1 MLNLYPM
8 LIIEEKLMECRE
20 PGAISNEELIAYL
33 EGENVR
39 PAVVEHLAR
48 CQKCSSQLASYRRME
63 HRLSQKL
70 YRWDCPSNQ
79 TLGDF
84 ALGLVDGDHAAA
96 IQAHLRMCVLCSAE
110 MVTLTNFLAADPLP
124 VAIGQA
130 SSPVASRNAPLP
142 LQEIKRTLGQMREQ
156 TAEGM
161 RRIAALLLPP
171 QPGFAYQRSLAET
184 GLAWPR
190 DYQAEDVHISLQL
203 ESSPRQRG
211 TLQLIGLVT
220 RQGSAIDSLRGTP
233 AQLKTAEGVI
243 QTQHID
249 ELGNVIFPALQP
261 TTYTIE
267 LQLPEGIVVIDQL
280 PVQEAR

>member
-1 MLNLYPM
+1 
-8 LIIEEKLMECRE
+8 MECRE

-79 TLGDF
+79 VLGDF
-84 ALGLVDGDHAAA
+84 ALGLVDGDHADAV
-96 IQAHLRMCVLCSAE
+96 QAHLRMCVLCSAE
-110 MVTLTNFLAADPLP
+110 MVTLTNFMAADPLP
-124 VAIGQA
+124 VAVGRVG
-130 SSPVASRNAPLP
+130 SSVVSRNASRS
-142 LQEIKRTLGQMREQ
+142 LQDIRRTLGQAREQ
-156 TAEGM
+156 TVEGA
-161 RRIAALLLPP
+161 RRIVALLLPP
-171 QPGFAYQRSLAET
+171 QPGFAFQRSLAEP

-211 TLQLIGLVT
+211 AWQLIGLVT
-220 RQGSAIDSLRGTP
+220 RQGSAINALQGTT
-233 AQLKTAEGVI
+233 AQLMTAEGVV

-267 LQLPEGIVVIDQL
+267 LLLPDGVVVIDQL

>member
-1 MLNLYPM
+1 
-8 LIIEEKLMECRE
+8 MECSE

-33 EGENVR
+33 EGEKVR
-39 PAVVEHLAR
+39 SAVVEHLAR
-48 CQKCSSQLASYRRME
+48 CQKCSSQLASYRHVER
-63 HRLSQKL
+63 RLSQKL

-79 TLGDF
+79 VLGDF
-84 ALGLVDGDHAAA
+84 ALGLMNGEHAVA

-124 VAIGQA
+124 VAIGRVV
-130 SSPVASRNAPLP
+130 SPVASHNAQQP
-142 LQEIKRTLGQMREQ
+142 LQDIKRTLGQVREQ
-156 TAEGM
+156 TLDGV

-171 QPGFAYQRSLAET
+171 QPGFAYQRSL
-184 GLAWPR
+184 GQPDLAWPR
-190 DYQAEDVHISLQL
+190 NYQAEDVTISLQL
-203 ESSPRQRG
+203 ENSPRQRG
-211 TLQLIGLVT
+211 ALQLIGLVT
-220 RQGSAIDSLRGTP
+220 RQGKAIDALQGTP
-233 AQLKTAEGVI
+233 AQLMTANGVI

-249 ELGNVIFPALQP
+249 ELGNVVFPALQP

>member
-1 MLNLYPM
+1 
-8 LIIEEKLMECRE
+8 MECRE

-33 EGENVR
+33 EGEKVR

-48 CQKCSSQLASYRRME
+48 CQKCSSQLVSYRRME
-63 HRLSQKL
+63 RKLSQKL

-79 TLGDF
+79 VLGDF
-84 ALGLVDGDHAAA
+84 ALGLVDGNHAVA

-124 VAIGQA
+124 VVSGRVGPAA
-130 SSPVASRNAPLP
+130 PRNVQQP
-142 LQEIKRTLGQMREQ
+142 LQEMKRTLGQMREQ
-156 TAEGM
+156 TLEGA

-171 QPGFAYQRSLAET
+171 QPGFAHQRSQAQA

-190 DYQAEDVHISLQL
+190 NYQAEDVNISLQL

-211 TLQLIGLVT
+211 ALQLIGLVT
-220 RQGSAIDSLRGTP
+220 RQGKAIDALQGTP
-233 AQLKTAEGVI
+233 AQLMTVDGVI
-243 QTQHID
+243 QTQYID